1 MNLPI
6 SFYGLERF
14 YHEHKETILN
24 LTDKAYTN
32 GYFLDS
38 NEVKQFEQ
46 ELAHYIGRK
55 YAITVSSCTDALFF
69 SLKALGIKK
78 GDEVIVPAFSF
89 IASLSP
95 ILHCEA
101 TPVFIDINPN
111 NLSVFANEIEQKITS
126 KTKAIVVV
134 QLFGSVNQFDSLE
147 AISKKHNIPIIED
160 AAQAIGATYQQRK
173 AGTLGELSCFSFDP
187 SKIVHAFGT
196 GGAIL
201 TDNELLYQQ
210 IKWMHYH
217 GKEKNNFVEA
227 GFNSRISSSQAA
239 LLRWQLAQIDKIIE
253 KRTQIAHLYQEKLSE
268 VSSITFP
275 QYPLSVVSNYH
286 KFAIFAEK
294 RNELKQYLAEKGIQ
308 TNIHYDRL
316 LFEYELI
323 KNKPY
328 KSEQIKHAHLIKQ
341 NELTLPLYP
350 QLNDEEIN
358 YICKLIKS
366 FYV

>member
-1 MNLPI
+1 MDLPI
-6 SFYGLERF
+6 SFYGLDRF
-14 YHEHKETILN
+14 YQSHKEIILN
-24 LTDKAYTN
+24 LTDRAYAQ

-55 YAITVSSCTDALFF
+55 YAIAVASCTDALFF
-69 SLKALGIKK
+69 SLKALDVKK

-101 TPVFIDINPN
+101 IPVFIDINPN
-111 NLSVFANEIEQKITS
+111 DLSVFAEEIEQKITP

-134 QLFGSVNQFDSLE
+134 QLFGSVNRFEALE
-147 AISKKHNIPIIED
+147 AISKKHHIPIIED
-160 AAQAIGATYQQRK
+160 AAQALGAAYQQRK

-187 SKIVHAFGT
+187 SKIVQAFGT
-196 GGAIL
+196 GGAVL
-201 TDNELLYQQ
+201 TDDESLYQQ
-210 IKWMHYH
+210 IKRMHYH

-239 LLRWQLAQIDKIIE
+239 LLRWQLAQIDETIQ
-253 KRTQIAHLYQEKLSE
+253 KRTEMAHQYQQELSHIK
-268 VSSITFP
+268 SITFP
-275 QYPLSVVSNYH
+275 QYSSSVISNYH
-286 KFAIFAEK
+286 KFAIFAER
-294 RNELKQYLAEKGIQ
+294 RNELKQYLSEKGIQ

-316 LFEYELI
+316 LFEHELI
-323 KNKPY
+323 KDKDY
-328 KSEQIKHAHLIKQ
+328 KAEHIKHAHLIKQ
-341 NELTLPLYP
+341 KELTLPLYP
-350 QLNDEEIN
+350 KLTNEEIH
-358 YICKLIKS
+358 YICQTIKS

>member
-14 YHEHKETILN
+14 YQEHKEIILN
-24 LTDKAYTN
+24 LTDRAYAK

-38 NEVKQFEQ
+38 DEVKQFEQ
-46 ELAHYIGRK
+46 ELAQYIGRK
-55 YAITVSSCTDALFF
+55 YAIAVSSCTDALFF

-101 TPVFIDINPN
+101 IPVFVDIHPN
-111 NLSVFANEIEQKITS
+111 NLSLFVEEIEQKITS
-126 KTKAIVVV
+126 KTRAIVVV

-147 AISKKHNIPIIED
+147 AISKKHHIPIIED
-160 AAQAIGATYQQRK
+160 AAQALGAAYQQRK

-187 SKIVHAFGT
+187 SKIVQAFGT

-201 TDNELLYQQ
+201 TDDEWLYQQ
-210 IKWMHYH
+210 IKRMHYH

-227 GFNSRISSSQAA
+227 GYNSRISSSQAA
-239 LLRWQLAQIDKIIE
+239 LLRWQMAQIDKIIE

-268 VSSITFP
+268 VSSITLP

-286 KFAIFAEK
+286 KFAIFAER
-294 RNELKQYLAEKGIQ
+294 RNELKKYLTEKGIQ

-323 KNKPY
+323 KDKPY
-328 KSEQIKHAHLIKQ
+328 KAENIKHAHLIKQ
-341 NELTLPLYP
+341 KELTLPLYP
-350 QLNDEEIN
+350 QLTNEEIH
-358 YICKLIKS
+358 YICQTIKS